1 MKYTKLGRTG
11 LDVSRICVGCM
22 SFGDASTGNHAW
34 TLDEDTSRGFIKEA
48 LDAGINFFDTANVY
62 SIGTSEEIVGGRWR
76 ISPIVT
82 RSSWRRRSTGR
93 CAEAATPSACR
104 ASRS

>member
-62 SIGTSEEIVGGRWR
+62 SHRHERGDRRPGAGRFR
-76 ISPIVT
+76 QS
-82 RSSWRRRSTGR
+82 
-93 CAEAATPSACR
+93 
-104 ASRS
+104 